1 MWLKSIFILAVM
13 FIIIAAVSIFAQTS
27 TDPITAATSGLPKW
41 VSDVLAIL
49 GIAGVG
55 GVGVFAGVAKKVAAA
70 EAKYLPI
77 VQGLKNVIDKNAN
90 LFAELK
96 SIVASSDAIPSWN
109 AAMQADAT
117 FFKTIPL
124 AGIEAKAD
132 IFNRLIINQAAVTA
146 AITKAADAVNKVETI
161 ADKIPTGS

>member
-1 MWLKSIFILAVM
+1 MWLKRISILAVM
-13 FIIIAAVSIFAQTS
+13 FIIIAAVSMFAQTS
-27 TDPITAATSGLPKW
+27 TDPITAATAGLPKW

-96 SIVASSDAIPSWN
+96 SIVASSAAVPSWN
-109 AAMQADAT
+109 AAMQADAA

-132 IFNRLIINQAAVTA
+132 IFNRLIITLPVAEP
-146 AITKAADAVNKVETI
+146 AILKKVE
-161 ADKIPTGS
+161 AVAEKVEQVVNAIPTA